1 MNSIHFWQTVCDC
14 LRGNNPVA
22 LLLVAAAEGSSPG
35 RPGFKMLAGRGERR
49 SGTIGGGALE
59 RMLVERAT
67 ELLSGPAPSPSWIQ
81 YQHRPDGETA
91 VSSGMICSGGQTM
104 VILPLKPEAEEAV
117 GFILECLRDGR
128 GVSLTVDAGGLH
140 AGTEVVPESE
150 PETVSWDPDEWRYRE
165 IIQPP
170 LRMTIV
176 GGGHVGLALSRVLTM
191 LGYRVVILDDRPG
204 LDTLR
209 DNHDASEIRI
219 IDYERVAEYV
229 PTGERSHCVIMTH
242 GHLADELVLRR
253 LAGRRF
259 GYLGMMGSRFKVAE
273 LFDRLATDGVPR
285 AWLDRVSAPVGLPIG
300 SQTPAEIAVSIAAEL
315 VRLRRGPK
323 PPDANKGA
331 S

>member
-1 MNSIHFWQTVCDC
+1 MNSIHFWQTVHDC
-14 LRGNNPVA
+14 LLGNDPVI

-35 RPGFKMLAGRGERR
+35 RPGFKMVVGKGGRR

-59 RMLVERAT
+59 RTLVDRAT
-67 ELLSGPAPSPSWIQ
+67 GLLSGPIPSPSWIQ
-81 YQHRPDGETA
+81 YQHRPDGDAA

-104 VILPLKPEAEEAV
+104 VILPLKPEAAPVV
-117 GFILECLRDGR
+117 GLMLERLIDGR
-128 GVSLTVDAGGLH
+128 GVTLTIDAGGLH
-140 AGTEVVPESE
+140 VGPEAVPESE
-150 PETVSWDPDEWRYRE
+150 PEAISWNPGEWRYQETR
-165 IIQPP
+165 QPP

-176 GGGHVGLALSRVLTM
+176 GGGHVGLALSRVLAS
-191 LGYRVVILDDRPG
+191 LDYRVVILDNRPD

-209 DNHDASEIRI
+209 DNHDACEVRI
-219 IDYERVAEYV
+219 IDYDQVADHV
-229 PTGERSHCVIMTH
+229 PTGTRSHCVIMTH

-253 LAGRRF
+253 LAGRHF

-273 LFDRLATDGVPR
+273 LFDRLGADGVPR

-315 VRLRRGPK
+315 VRLRRNPP
-323 PPDANKGA
+323 PPDAKKGA

>member
-1 MNSIHFWQTVCDC
+1 MNSIHFWQTARDC
-14 LRGNNPVA
+14 LRGDDPVV

-35 RPGFKMLAGRGERR
+35 RPGFKMLAGPDGRR

-59 RMLVERAT
+59 RMLIERAM

-81 YQHRPDGETA
+81 YQHRPEGEVA

-104 VILPLKPEAEEAV
+104 VILPLKPAAEEV
-117 GFILECLRDGR
+117 IGFILERLRDGR

-140 AGTEVVPESE
+140 AGVEEVPENE
-150 PETVSWDPDEWRYRE
+150 PETISWDPDAWRYRE
-165 IIQPP
+165 TIQPP

-191 LGYRVVILDDRPG
+191 LGYRVVILDNRPD

-209 DNHDASEIRI
+209 DYHDASEIRV
-219 IDYERVAEYV
+219 IDYERVAEHV

-253 LAGRRF
+253 LAGRHF

-285 AWLDRVSAPVGLPIG
+285 AWLDRVSAPVGLQIG

-315 VRLRRGPK
+315 VRLRRQPES
-323 PPDANKGA
+323 PDANKGA